1 MTPTA
6 RTVLPTDLV
15 ALVSY
20 DGHVYANQAMTLDR
34 IGTQDSPSPIEAAF
48 EQWFSFATGRH
59 TWISVKGPTLRGLI
73 SARKRGNKQAWEID
87 CLINAEED
95 DPGVLMSLVDQV
107 TDAAGRSGAMKIF
120 LRLPADSMAS
130 YDAAKCGFAVYRREQ
145 VWRLEQE
152 PSKARPADTRPTE
165 AVLRR
170 RAKPDAQPLF
180 QLYTAVVPDTLRRF
194 EGMTLTEWTAAQ
206 ESLGKTAQYVLEGE
220 GAAAAAG
227 ALDGLLRLAGD
238 GDIGRFDLLGTAD
251 VIDALIDAAMA
262 RLANRSSLHAI
273 VPEWQEDVA
282 RRLDARGFA
291 PAEEYAVLARRTVR
305 PVKEA
310 RKVAAVAQTTFG

>member
-1 MTPTA
+1 MGGMTPTA

-73 SARKRGNKQAWEID
+73 SARKRGSKQAWEID

-95 DPGVLMSLVDQV
+95 DPGVLLSLLDQV

-120 LRLPADSMAS
+120 LRLPADSMAA

-145 VWRLEQE
+145 VWRMEQE
-152 PSKARPADTRPTE
+152 PSKARPSDA
-165 AVLRR
+165 ALRR

-180 QLYTAVVPDTLRRF
+180 RLYSTVVPDTVRRF
-194 EGMTLTEWTAAQ
+194 EGMTLTEWTATQ
-206 ESLGKTAQYVLEGE
+206 ESLGKTAQFVLEGE
-220 GAAAAAG
+220 GAPAG
-227 ALDGLLRLAGD
+227 AGGIDGWLRLAGD
-238 GDIGRFDLLGTAD
+238 GDIGRFDVIGAAD
-251 VIDALIDAAMA
+251 AIDALIDAAMA
-262 RLANRSSLHAI
+262 RLANRSVLHAI
-273 VPEWQEDVA
+273 VPEHQEDVA
-282 RRLDARGFA
+282 RRLDARGFT

-305 PVKEA
+305 PVKAALKVPVVA
-310 RKVAAVAQTTFG
+310 RTTFG

>member
-1 MTPTA
+1 MTPTT

-20 DGHVYANQAMTLDR
+20 DGQVYTNQAVTLDR
-34 IGTQDSPSPIEAAF
+34 IGTQDSPHPIEAAF

-73 SARKRGNKQAWEID
+73 SARKRGSKQAWEID
-87 CLINAEED
+87 CLINAEEQ
-95 DPGVLMSLVDQV
+95 DPGVLMSLLDQV

-120 LRLPADSMAS
+120 LRLPGASPAS
-130 YDAAKCGFAVYRREQ
+130 YDASRCGFAVYRREQ
-145 VWRLEQE
+145 IWRRDQE
-152 PSKARPADTRPTE
+152 AGKARPTDGA
-165 AVLRR
+165 LRR

-180 QLYTAVVPDTLRRF
+180 RLYSSVVPDTLRRF

-206 ESLGKTAQYVLEGE
+206 EHLGKTAQYVLEAE
-220 GAAAAAG
+220 GG
-227 ALDGLLRLAGD
+227 IDGLLRLAGD
-238 GDIGRFDLLGTAD
+238 GDIGRFD
-251 VIDALIDAAMA
+251 VIGASGEALDALIESALA
-262 RLANRSSLHAI
+262 RLANRRSLHAI

-282 RRLDARGFA
+282 RRLEAHGFA
-291 PAEEYAVLARRTVR
+291 PSEEYAVLARRTVR

-310 RKVAAVAQTTFG
+310 RKVPTMAQTTFG